1 MTDKA
6 VSLNHKDCFVFTI
19 TYIECLMAVV
29 FGSDEWGLND
39 VQVSSCHCHWGIS
52 AVCEREKIDKALKG
66 YFRLFSQRII

>member
-1 MTDKA
+1 
-6 VSLNHKDCFVFTI
+6 
-19 TYIECLMAVV
+19 MAVV